1 MPNFRTR
8 FPRFSCFSTIFLC
21 EWLHRSCFASG
32 PLSQDSGGGCCSST
46 NADFLG
52 ESRHFGKKPS
62 CKRSSKLGY
71 WFSLCWISEELWLEV
86 RASGL
91 GKFLVD
97 AGLDSLV
104 LAVSV
109 ASPPASFP
117 YTDEGVFSRT
127 LLMTCFW
134 SLSGYACTSTSV
146 ASDAT
151 GSEGFCTRFVA
162 GDFGC
167 EPTCNNSTFQST
179 QRRQRTTRR
188 RWGCTR
194 SALRASCGRDLSV
207 SQRRRKVCQTVWP

>member
-1 MPNFRTR
+1 MCP
-8 FPRFSCFSTIFLC
+8 FLC
-21 EWLHRSCFASG
+21 LECINSWYFVCVCQIFELGSLVSRASV
-32 PLSQDSGGGCCSST
+32 PFFSATAPRQKLISLENPDILEKT
-46 NADFLG
+46 
-52 ESRHFGKKPS
+52 S

-97 AGLDSLV
+97 AGLDSLG

-117 YTDEGVFSRT
+117 YTAEGVFSRT
-127 LLMTCFW
+127 LIMTCFW
-134 SLSGYACTSTSV
+134 SLSGYACTSTNV
-146 ASDAT
+146 ASEAT

-167 EPTCNNSTFQST
+167 EPTCKNSTFQST
-179 QRRQRTTRR
+179 QWRQRTTRR